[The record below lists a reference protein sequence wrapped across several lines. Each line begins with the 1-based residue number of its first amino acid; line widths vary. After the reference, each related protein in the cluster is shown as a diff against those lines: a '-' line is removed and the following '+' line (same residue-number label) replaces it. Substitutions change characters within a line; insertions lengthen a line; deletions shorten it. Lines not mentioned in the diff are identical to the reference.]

1 MLRVRTSAIPYSLAE
16 LSRAAPLVT
25 WARRSRLIN
34 RLLHH
39 RLLGLLA
46 LLSGLALGR
55 RLGGAR
61 VVLGE
66 QYLRI
71 VGFLGLSFFGTG
83 NRSGGHRQREDN
95 GCNELTG
102 HGSFFLSIVG
112 AADNDASLIWIL
124 SAVIES
130 HNCG

>member
-25 WARRSRLIN
+25 WARRSCLIN

-39 RLLGLLA
+39 RLLA

-102 HGSFFLSIVG
+102 HGSFFLSIG
-112 AADNDASLIWIL
+112 RCCRQRGLADLDSQRRNRKP
-124 SAVIES
+124 
-130 HNCG
+130 